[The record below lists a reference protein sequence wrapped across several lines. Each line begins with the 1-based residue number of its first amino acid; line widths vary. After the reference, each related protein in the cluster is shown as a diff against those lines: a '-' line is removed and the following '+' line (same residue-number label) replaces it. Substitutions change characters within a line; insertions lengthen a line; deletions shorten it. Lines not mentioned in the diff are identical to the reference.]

1 MAGSMQIGP
10 LLLWSFLAALAA
22 GVGAALGTRPWLA
35 ERGVGWASAAAAG
48 LMLGVGYVLLTTGQ
62 SIAPGAT
69 LLGAAIGLVIMRMLD
84 GVPLTTPGTTTG
96 AISARVSAPP
106 AHDAGA
112 ILASALHSAAE
123 GVAIGAAA
131 AVGVSIAQFLLLTLA
146 IHNISEGAVLGIRLQ
161 RTGGRPLP
169 VAGVAVIARSSQP
182 LFAISVLELTG
193 AVPWL
198 LPWCIG
204 TSFGALLYL
213 IVAELLPQSYR
224 EVGRTG
230 IAVVVS
236 LAAGMVALMGVAP

>member
-1 MAGSMQIGP
+1 MTAAMEIGT
-10 LLLWSFLAALAA
+10 LLGWSFLAALAA
-22 GVGAALGTRPWLA
+22 GIGAALGTRPWLA

-62 SIAPGAT
+62 SFAPGAT
-69 LLGAAIGLVIMRMLD
+69 LLGAAIGLVVMRMLD
-84 GVPLTTPGTTTG
+84 GVPLTVPGAPTT
-96 AISARVSAPP
+96 AVNARVSAPP

-123 GVAIGAAA
+123 GVAIGSAA
-131 AVGVSIAQFLLLTLA
+131 AVGVPIAQFLLVTLA
-146 IHNISEGAVLGIRLQ
+146 IHNISEGAVLGIRLR
-161 RTGGRPLP
+161 RTGGRPLT
-169 VAGVAVIARSSQP
+169 VAGVAVMARSSQP
-182 LFAISVLELTG
+182 LCAVSVLLLTG
-193 AVPWL
+193 RVPSL

-204 TSFGALLYL
+204 ASFGALLYL

>member
-1 MAGSMQIGP
+1 MAGAMEVGT

-22 GVGAALGTRPWLA
+22 GVGAALGTRPWVA
-35 ERGVGWASAAAAG
+35 ERGVGWASAVAAG
-48 LMLGVGYVLLTTGQ
+48 LMLGTGYVLLTTGQ
-62 SIAPGAT
+62 SIAPAAT

-84 GVPLTTPGTTTG
+84 GVPLTAPGAPTT

-131 AVGVSIAQFLLLTLA
+131 AVGASIAQFLLLTLA
-146 IHNISEGAVLGIRLQ
+146 IHNISEGAVLGIRL
-161 RTGGRPLP
+161 RRNGGRTLI

-182 LFAISVLELTG
+182 LC
-193 AVPWL
+193 AVSMLLLAAAAPWL

-204 TSFGALLYL
+204 ASFGALLYL